1 MCGRF
6 GLFVT
11 PEVLE
16 EYFSLSEPI
25 AAAPEARYNLTP
37 GQAVA
42 AVREHEGRR
51 RLDAL
56 QWGLIPFWAKGS
68 TIGRRLINAR
78 LDSVAAKPAFREAWQ
93 RRRCLIPASG
103 FYEWSEPRDGR
114 KRPYFI
120 EARDEPLLA
129 LAGLWERW
137 RTPSGEKLETCV
149 IVTTDATAELEPIHD
164 RMPLLIPRGA
174 QALWLDPQSGV
185 ADALELAGRP
195 PALEIRPVGFG
206 VNDPKNDD
214 ATLIAPVAETAAA
227 PRRSLLNE

>member
-16 EYFSLSEPI
+16 EYFAVMDF
-25 AAAPEARYNLTP
+25 AADALQPRYNLTP

-42 AVREHEGRR
+42 VVREHDGRR

-56 QWGLIPFWAKGS
+56 QWGLIPFWAKDA

-78 LDSVAAKPAFREAWQ
+78 LDSVPSKPAFREAWQ

-103 FYEWSEPRDGR
+103 FYEWSEPRAGR
-114 KRPYFI
+114 KRPHFI
-120 EARDEPLLA
+120 RPGNEPLLA

-137 RTPSGEKLETCV
+137 RTPTGEKLETCV
-149 IVTTDATAELEPIHD
+149 IVTMDANAELAKVHD
-164 RMPLLIPRGA
+164 RMPLLIPRDA
-174 QALWLDPQSGV
+174 HALWLDPSSR
-185 ADALELAGRP
+185 LEDVLKLAERP
-195 PALEIRPVGFG
+195 PALDIAPVGFG
-206 VNDPKNDD
+206 VNDPRKDD
-214 ATLIAPVAETAAA
+214 ETLIAPLDEAVEQ
-227 PRRSLLNE
+227 

>member
-16 EYFSLSEPI
+16 EYFSLTDLVT
-25 AAAPEARYNLTP
+25 EATHPRYNLTP

-42 AVREHEGRR
+42 AVRDHDGRR

-56 QWGLIPFWAKGS
+56 QWGLVPFWAKDPS
-68 TIGRRLINAR
+68 IGRRLINAR
-78 LDSVAAKPAFREAWQ
+78 LDSVAGKPAFREAWQ

-120 EARDEPLLA
+120 RPSAEPLLA

-137 RTPSGEKLETCV
+137 RTPSGDKLETCV
-149 IVTTDATAELEPIHD
+149 IVTTDANAELAPIHD
-164 RMPLLIPRGA
+164 RMPLLIACDA
-174 QALWLDPQSGV
+174 QAVWLDPRNSMDDV
-185 ADALELAGRP
+185 LKLAERT
-195 PALEIRPVGFG
+195 PALDVQPVGFG
-206 VNDPKNDD
+206 VNDPRNDD
-214 ATLIAPVAETAAA
+214 ESLIAPVADAAQD
-227 PRRSLLNE
+227 